1 MPNHYEYRPC
11 KMFKDNRFFQGM
23 QEIQIPISTY
33 SVQLFFF
40 WDGPRLNLV

>member
-1 MPNHYEYRPC
+1 
-11 KMFKDNRFFQGM
+11 MFKDNRFFQGM

-40 WDGPRLNLV
+40 GMDHG